1 VRTPGVLTLLE
12 ASGLQD
18 NQQAFVRLS
27 QADLIVLVVEARATT
42 IPVLDNALGVL
53 RTAFQRVDGVIL
65 NRRRFEVPQA
75 VLRWLQP

>member
-1 VRTPGVLTLLE
+1 
-12 ASGLQD
+12 
-18 NQQAFVRLS
+18 
-27 QADLIVLVVEARATT
+27 
-42 IPVLDNALGVL
+42 VLDNALGVL